1 MPISLEAARLLDEAR
16 AIERA
21 GFTDENR
28 QRFDECM
35 NRFDELVG
43 RTPTGDAATEIR
55 SAVRS
60 AGLGDAFAD
69 DLVNR
74 GVGLHEAQSVIFTQL
89 QRRDG
94 PMIHNNAP
102 YDNGGTNAPTTIRH
116 MAEALAARH
125 GGPAPSADAR
135 EYLHLRC
142 VDMARACLDRH
153 GVTTRLLSP
162 ATIITRALGH
172 TSGDFPALLQQT
184 GNRTL
189 RQAYTAYV
197 GGVRRIAREST
208 APDFRAKSRLMLGEA
223 PQLVKVNEQGEVTYG
238 TMAESKASYSLAT
251 YARIFGITRQ
261 ALVNDDLG
269 AFVDFSGRMGRA
281 AAEFVAAQLAAL
293 LTSNPTM
300 ADGVALFHANHANL
314 GTAAAI
320 AIASLG
326 EALKLMRLQKGLDGL
341 TPIDATP
348 RFLVVPAAL
357 EVIAR
362 QYVAQINATKASD
375 VNPFTADLDVVVDP
389 RLDASSATAWYV
401 AADPAVVDTLEY
413 SYLEGEPGPQIETRA
428 GFTIEGVETKVR
440 LDFGCGCLDFRGLVK
455 NAGA

>member
-1 MPISLEAARLLDEAR
+1 MS
-16 AIERA
+16 
-21 GFTDENR
+21 
-28 QRFDECM
+28 
-35 NRFDELVG
+35 NRFELLAEIDRLMPNGQCASEEDRARVDQLL
-43 RTPTGDAATEIR
+43 RELEEAPADADQIR
-55 SAVRS
+55 SVVKT
-60 AGLGDAFAD
+60 AGLESSFGDG
-69 DLVNR
+69 LITR
-74 GVGLHEAQSVIFTQL
+74 GVTVRDLRTAVFSEL
-89 QRRDG
+89 QHRDG
-94 PMIHNNAP
+94 PATNNYAP
-102 YDNGGTNAPTTIRH
+102 LDSGGTSTAPTTIRH

-125 GGPAPSADAR
+125 GGPAPSAEAR
-135 EYLHLRC
+135 EYLHLRT

-162 ATIITRALGH
+162 AMIITRALGH
-172 TSGDFPALLQQT
+172 TSGDFPALLQES

-223 PQLVKVNEQGEVTYG
+223 PQLLKVGEHGEVTHG

-269 AFVDFSGRMGRA
+269 AFVDFAGRMGRA
-281 AAEFVAAQLAAL
+281 AAEFVAAQIAAL

-320 AIASLG
+320 SITSLG
-326 EALKLMRLQKGLDGL
+326 EALKLMRLQKGLDGV

-348 RFLVVPAAL
+348 RYLVVPAEK
-357 EVIAR
+357 EVLAR
-362 QYVAQINATKASD
+362 QYVAQINATKSSD
-375 VNPFTADLDVVVDP
+375 VNPFTADLEVVVDP
-389 RLDASSATAWYV
+389 RLDANSTTAWYV
-401 AADPAVVDTLEY
+401 AADPALVDTLEY

-440 LDFGCGCLDFRGLVK
+440 LDFGCGVIDHRGLVK